1 MTNVCVESLYL
12 AKFLI
17 LLPFWGAVFGL
28 NWVDDWVDRGR
39 MQVPRMTERVVVRA
53 KPRKKR
59 YEIHCSILAGF
70 MLRVLP
76 SGGKAYYVRFRDAA
90 GKDCR
95 RRLGSTIELS
105 FAEAIARASELLSAI
120 RPMPGG
126 RRFVAVSQYV
136 VAAPGGSVAG
146 SRRPTA
152 CPSVREFGERFL
164 CEHVNVRLKPPTQ
177 QKYRQMM
184 ARNVVPTFGAM
195 RLDELSFADVSR
207 FHASMSHTPYEANA
221 NLLLLS
227 SMYHRAVEWGI
238 LERSHTLPTRG
249 VKKFAT
255 RSRERF
261 LSPEERA
268 TLDAFLERGLAI
280 PANQKGHLRWHSVA
294 AIRLLAMTGMRRA
307 EVLDLKWEM
316 VDYRHRCL
324 RLDDSKTGQKV
335 VPVSDDVL
343 TLIRECR
350 QVWERCTLRPRP
362 EYVIYSRMGGRVAN
376 STLTDTWSSRVRDR
390 IPGFERVR
398 LHDLRHSAASDAL
411 MAGVPLAVVGKIL
424 GHQRPETTA
433 RYAHIADSVMS
444 DAVDVMSRAIRHG
457 TKTGMRLV
465 TVKSRDV

>member
-1 MTNVCVESLYL
+1 
-12 AKFLI
+12 
-17 LLPFWGAVFGL
+17 
-28 NWVDDWVDRGR
+28 

-105 FAEAIARASELLSAI
+105 FAEAIALASELLSAI

-126 RRFVAVSQYV
+126 RRSVAVSQHP
-136 VAAPGGSVAG
+136 VAVSQHSVAVSGASVAG
-146 SRRPTA
+146 SGRPTA

-184 ARNVVPTFGAM
+184 ARNVVPLFGAM
-195 RLDELSFADVSR
+195 RLDELSYGDVSR
-207 FHASMSHTPYEANA
+207 FHASMSRTPYEANA

-227 SMYHRAVEWGI
+227 SMFHRAVEWGV
-238 LERSHTLPTRG
+238 LGRSHTLPTRG
-249 VKKFAT
+249 IKKFPT
-255 RSRERF
+255 KSRERF

-280 PANQKGHLRWHSVA
+280 PANKRGHLRWHSVA

-307 EVLDLKWEM
+307 EVLDLKWTM

-324 RLDDSKTGQKV
+324 RLDDSKTGKKV
-335 VPVSDDVL
+335 VPVSGDVL
-343 TLIRECR
+343 ALIRECR
-350 QVWERCTLRPRP
+350 HVWERCTLRPRP
-362 EYVIYSRMGGRVAN
+362 EYVIYSRVGGRVAN
-376 STLTDTWSSRVRDR
+376 STLTDTWSTRVRDR

-457 TKTGMRLV
+457 TMTGMRLAAAGGSV
-465 TVKSRDV
+465 A